1 MLPSRTIPASGVIP
15 PRKRPLAAPPPAP
28 LPANTLVIYTD
39 GSGPEP
45 PATTA
50 GWGFAVV
57 SGGNGR
63 DDDRATELHSRRGP
77 VPTDQS
83 DPSYLGAT
91 RGTNNTGELTAIAE
105 ALRYLLAD
113 QSSRPALIRYDST
126 YAANMA
132 AGRWRAKSN
141 KRLVASVRK
150 LWTQAHEHLGG
161 RLWASHVDAHTDHR
175 WNDRADELARHGKGG
190 ALHARRP
197 RGGSG

>member
-1 MLPSRTIPASGVIP
+1 M
-15 PRKRPLAAPPPAP
+15 
-28 LPANTLVIYTD
+28 
-39 GSGPEP
+39 
-45 PATTA
+45 
-50 GWGFAVV
+50 
-57 SGGNGR
+57 
-63 DDDRATELHSRRGP
+63 
-77 VPTDQS
+77 PTDQS

-175 WNDRADELARHGKGG
+175 WNDRADELARHARQRGRPSRTAAEGRLWVAPVGVCARAAG
-190 ALHARRP
+190 AT
-197 RGGSG
+197 

>member
-1 MLPSRTIPASGVIP
+1 ME
-15 PRKRPLAAPPPAP
+15 
-28 LPANTLVIYTD
+28 D
-39 GSGPEP
+39 
-45 PATTA
+45 
-50 GWGFAVV
+50 
-57 SGGNGR
+57 GR

-141 KRLVASVRK
+141 KRLVASVRM